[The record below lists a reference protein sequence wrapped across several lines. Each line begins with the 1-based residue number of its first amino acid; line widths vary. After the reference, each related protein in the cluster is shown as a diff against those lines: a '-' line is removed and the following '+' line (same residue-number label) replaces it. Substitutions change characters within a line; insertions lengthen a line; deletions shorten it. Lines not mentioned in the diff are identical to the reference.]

1 MIDTGN
7 KLAEVFRD
15 VHTHKEVTGI
25 IIRHLTSKRDVR
37 YEALKTLNLR
47 NSRNILDLGCGFGF
61 FTRAL
66 KGKIPAGSRVTGIDR
81 YPEYQQLYLES
92 CEETGIPG
100 NFLGDGVC
108 SIREIPDNT
117 IDLVICSY
125 AMYFF
130 PWIVPDVIKKMKK
143 DGHFVIIT
151 HAIPHM
157 QEFTDYVRH
166 FLRKRNVEVSGELP
180 YEKLIGF
187 FSSRNAMN
195 FLNPCFHEVIRK
207 KYRSCLLFKVKDFD
221 DFVSYFQFK
230 HRFFIPEHVNIDME
244 EKLLK
249 SVRTDMQK
257 GKKFRITKDDMIF
270 ICSRPKKLP
279 RYD

>member
-1 MIDTGN
+1 MDTGN

-15 VHTHKEVTGI
+15 VHTHKEVAGI

-125 AMYFF
+125 AM
-130 PWIVPDVIKKMKK
+130 
-143 DGHFVIIT
+143 
-151 HAIPHM
+151 
-157 QEFTDYVRH
+157 
-166 FLRKRNVEVSGELP
+166 
-180 YEKLIGF
+180 
-187 FSSRNAMN
+187 N